1 MEMRGRSGDGNTG
14 VFWRGSGRLCEL
26 GFRGVGDEERGKFD
40 IMGLALGAGRGRG
53 RGRWGFW

>member
-53 RGRWGFW
+53 RWGFW

>member
-1 MEMRGRSGDGNTG
+1 M
-14 VFWRGSGRLCEL
+14 FWRGSGRLCEL